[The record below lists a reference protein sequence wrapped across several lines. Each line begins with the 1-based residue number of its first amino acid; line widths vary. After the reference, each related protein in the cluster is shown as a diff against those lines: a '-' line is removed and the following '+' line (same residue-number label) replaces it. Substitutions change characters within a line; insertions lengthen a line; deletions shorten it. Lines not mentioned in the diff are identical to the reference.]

1 VDVVLPESETLST
14 VAEVGIAITGFAGI
28 IVAIGHRSDSERSAD
43 AEANLRNL
51 VGASLGTV
59 FFSFVPVWLNAT
71 ISSPDA
77 VWQVSNGAYGV
88 YRLSYLA
95 FIILS
100 IRRRDAPLFVFERTH
115 QAITLP
121 LGIALGVSHLIAAMG
136 FLREFHY
143 FIYLTGLF
151 WGLGIGLL
159 SFSRLLSDQTESDAP
174 AA

>member
-1 VDVVLPESETLST
+1 MEVVLPESETLYT

-28 IVAIGHRSDSERSAD
+28 VAAIGHRSDTVRSAD
-43 AEANLRNL
+43 AAANLRNL

-59 FFSFVPVWLNAT
+59 LFSFVPVWLNAA
-71 ISSPDA
+71 INSPDA

-95 FIILS
+95 FIIVS
-100 IRRRDAPLFVFERTH
+100 IRRGGKPIFEHTH
-115 QAITLP
+115 QVVTLP
-121 LGIALGVSHLIAAMG
+121 LGIALGISHLIAAMG
-136 FLREFHY
+136 LLREFHY

-159 SFSRLLSDQTESDAP
+159 NFSRLLSDRTESDA
-174 AA
+174 AAV